1 MVNAEPK
8 DQQENLDQRVQSEL
22 LVNLVSEVLKVPKD
36 QWDPK
41 VHRVPVVQLVQ
52 WERLVKSVL

>member
-8 DQQENLDQRVQSEL
+8 DQRENLDLRAQSVL

-36 QWDPK
+36 QWDRK

-52 WERLVKSVL
+52 WERLVK